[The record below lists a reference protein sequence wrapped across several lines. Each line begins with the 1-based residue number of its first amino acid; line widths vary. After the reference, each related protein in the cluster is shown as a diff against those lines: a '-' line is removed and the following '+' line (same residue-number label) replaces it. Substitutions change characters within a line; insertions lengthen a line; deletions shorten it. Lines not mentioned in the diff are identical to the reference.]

1 MAEDKAKKGFFKS
14 FGGSCVAWFKATK
27 SEFKKIIWPTPEKIA
42 KDTMIVIV
50 SVIVV
55 GAFISLLNW
64 LFMNGVNILF
74 ERGV

>member
-1 MAEDKAKKGFFKS
+1 MAEEKAKKGFFKS
-14 FGGSCVAWFKATK
+14 LGNACTSWFKGTK
-27 SEFKKIIWPTPEKIA
+27 AEFKKIIWPTPEKIA

-64 LFMNGVNILF
+64 IFMNGINLLF
-74 ERGV
+74 ERG